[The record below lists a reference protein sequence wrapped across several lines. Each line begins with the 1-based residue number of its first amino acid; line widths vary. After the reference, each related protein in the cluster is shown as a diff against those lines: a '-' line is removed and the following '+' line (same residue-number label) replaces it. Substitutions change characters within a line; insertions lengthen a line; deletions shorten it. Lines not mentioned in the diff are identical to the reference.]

1 MISIRTKRIT
11 FGVLLAGLLTV
22 TAACSLVAAMRGAPA
37 VKPTYSVVQ
46 APTPQVVPA
55 GPPATAS
62 VETRPDLAVAPVKP
76 TEAAVPTASESNPAE
91 RPSNSAEDP
100 RAVIDWLLNRSR

>member
-46 APTPQVVPA
+46 APAPQVVPA
-55 GPPATAS
+55 GPPANG
-62 VETRPDLAVAPVKP
+62 
-76 TEAAVPTASESNPAE
+76 ES
-91 RPSNSAEDP
+91 
-100 RAVIDWLLNRSR
+100 